1 MEAVSV
7 ESKFKLTRIETI
19 VTKQLIITRPFSAS
33 VNLKLETKHKQT
45 ISSIPINY
53 QEQTSWSYSI
63 TRSEINLNSSEE
75 FKRKMFLILVQLGFA
90 TQHKTF

>member
-33 VNLKLETKHKQT
+33 LNLKLETEH
-45 ISSIPINY
+45 
-53 QEQTSWSYSI
+53 
-63 TRSEINLNSSEE
+63 
-75 FKRKMFLILVQLGFA
+75 
-90 TQHKTF
+90 